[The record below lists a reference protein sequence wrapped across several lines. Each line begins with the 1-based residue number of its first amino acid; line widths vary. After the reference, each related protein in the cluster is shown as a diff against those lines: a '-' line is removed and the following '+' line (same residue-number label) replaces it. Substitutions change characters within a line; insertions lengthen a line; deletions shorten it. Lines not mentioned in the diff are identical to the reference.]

1 MPRVCRSKPLA
12 VSACLAAAGVAG
24 CADPFSTRSDEYGL
38 RPPREQLREAEA
50 LPLADH
56 AVPGEPDAAST
67 LPRPDLYAGA
77 RRIEATIEQCR
88 AWTLENNL
96 DLKVALLAPDI
107 ARATLS
113 EEEAAFESVF
123 LGRVQGSEA
132 DRFREDVFPDRGPDP
147 FEFDVG
153 VRVPLRTGGSA
164 NIRVPINREET
175 FGGFEGEN
183 RWSTDT
189 ELSLSVPLLRGAGRR
204 ANSHFIRIA
213 SLESEATQAQTKL
226 EVIRL
231 IAATDRAYWLLHEA
245 NEVLRVRLDQLDQA
259 VRQREQA
266 DQRFQGAVG
275 AKIDVIRADAGI
287 SRRLVTII
295 DAELTVKDRQREL
308 KRLINLPGADVDSD
322 AMISL
327 TSLPEP
333 VRYQLAADDLIARAL
348 STRME
353 MLELELRLAQDAS
366 TIDFE
371 RNQKLPLLTLDY
383 IYRFD
388 GFGDSLDRSAS
399 RLARVESDG
408 WIVGLNA
415 EVPIGNH
422 AAEAR
427 VHRALVTRLQ
437 RLATRS
443 ARQQAIKQEVLA
455 ALDYLEASWQRI
467 VAAKQNADA
476 EAANYRAEQGQ
487 YQIGLRNSTEVLDAE
502 ARLSDAR
509 AEVISAVVDY
519 QIAQVDAAFAAGML
533 LGAAKVSW

>member
-1 MPRVCRSKPLA
+1 MPRVRRSKGLVLPG
-12 VSACLAAAGVAG
+12 CLAAASVAA
-24 CADPFSTRSDEYGL
+24 CSDPFSTRPGEYGL
-38 RPPREQLREAEA
+38 RVPPERLRQAEA
-50 LPLADH
+50 LPLNEH
-56 AVPGEPDAAST
+56 AVPGEPNAAQ
-67 LPRPDLYAGA
+67 LRDRPDLYAGA
-77 RRIEATIEQCR
+77 RLVEASIEQCR

-123 LGRVQGSEA
+123 VGRVQGSEA
-132 DRFREDVFPDRGPDP
+132 DRFRDDVFPDRSPDP
-147 FEFDVG
+147 FELDVG
-153 VRVPLRTGGSA
+153 VRVPLRTGGFA

-204 ANSHFIRIA
+204 ANTHFIRIA
-213 SLESEATQAQTKL
+213 SLESEAVQAQTKL

-245 NEVLRVRLDQLDQA
+245 NEVLQVRLDQLEQA
-259 VRQREQA
+259 MKQREQA
-266 DQRFQGAVG
+266 EQRFQGAVG
-275 AKIDVIRADAGI
+275 ARIDVTRADAGI

-295 DAELTVKDRQREL
+295 NAELAVKDRQREL
-308 KRLINLPGADVDSD
+308 KRLINLPEADVDSD
-322 AMISL
+322 TMLSL
-327 TSLPEP
+327 TSKPEP
-333 VRYQLAADDLIARAL
+333 VRYQLAADDLVARAL
-348 STRME
+348 ATRME

-383 IYRFD
+383 VYRFD
-388 GFGDSLDRSAS
+388 GFGDSFDRSAS
-399 RLARVESDG
+399 RLARIESDG

-415 EVPIGNH
+415 EVPIGNQ

-443 ARQQAIKQEVLA
+443 AREQAIKQEVLA

-467 VAAKQNADA
+467 VAAKQNAEA

-519 QIAQVDAAFAAGML
+519 QIAQIDAAFAAGML
-533 LGAAKVSW
+533 LGAAKVAW

>member
-1 MPRVCRSKPLA
+1 MSRVRRSVRSVL
-12 VSACLAAAGVAG
+12 SACAAAALASG
-24 CADPFSTRSDEYGL
+24 CADPFSTRSEEYGL
-38 RPPREQLREAEA
+38 RIPPERLRQADRLPLEEHAVASEPEGPPLRE
-50 LPLADH
+50 
-56 AVPGEPDAAST
+56 
-67 LPRPDLYAGA
+67 RPDVYAGA
-77 RRIEATIEQCR
+77 RLVEASIEQCR

-107 ARATLS
+107 AEATLS

-123 LGRVQGSEA
+123 VGRVQGSEA
-132 DRFREDVFPDRGPDP
+132 DRFREDVFPDRAPDP
-147 FEFDVG
+147 FDLDVG
-153 VRVPLRTGGSA
+153 VRVPLRTGGFA
-164 NIRVPINREET
+164 NIRVPITREET
-175 FGGFEGEN
+175 FGGFDGEN

-204 ANSHFIRIA
+204 ANSHFIRLA
-213 SLESEATQAQTKL
+213 SLESEAVRAQTKL

-259 VRQREQA
+259 FKQREQA

-275 AKIDVIRADAGI
+275 AKIDVTRAEAGI

-295 DAELTVKDRQREL
+295 NAELAVKDRQREL
-308 KRLINLPGADVDSD
+308 KRLINLPEADVDSD
-322 AMISL
+322 VMLSL

-333 VRYQLAADDLIARAL
+333 VRYRLSAEELIARAL
-348 STRME
+348 SSRME

-388 GFGDSLDRSAS
+388 GFGDSFDRSVS
-399 RLARVESDG
+399 RLARAESDG

-427 VHRALVTRLQ
+427 VHRALVSRLQ

-443 ARQQAIKQEVLA
+443 AREQSIKQEVLA
-455 ALDYLEASWQRI
+455 AVDYLEASWQRI
-467 VAAKQNADA
+467 VAAKQNAAA

-519 QIAQVDAAFAAGML
+519 QIAQVDAAFAAGLL